1 MMKTMSSDAGL
12 GKGVTALG
20 HMEQQSCLAAL
31 ARTLVQQRT
40 GLRSFE
46 ALRKYERI
54 AEEQMDVCRDT
65 KPQQEKQGA
74 AIPPTPLVVL
84 PVVQPGPMLQPP

>member
-1 MMKTMSSDAGL
+1 M
-12 GKGVTALG
+12 
-20 HMEQQSCLAAL
+20 
-31 ARTLVQQRT
+31 QQRT

-54 AEEQMDVCRDT
+54 AEEQMDVCCVLNDA

-74 AIPPTPLVVL
+74 AIPLTPQVVL

>member
-1 MMKTMSSDAGL
+1 MKTMSSDAGL

-20 HMEQQSCLAAL
+20 HMEQQRCLAAL